1 MKIWKMSGA
10 GNTFLV
16 VDARQRQLDMAQA
29 AILLCKAYGTDGFM
43 AVTAAENQDFRL
55 HYYNSDGSRGELCGN
70 GSRCICRFA
79 YELGIA
85 GAEMEF
91 LTDAG
96 PVRGACL
103 GGNQVWVQL
112 PPPGVAKLD
121 FAEGIDYV
129 EVGCPH
135 ALREHTGELGAHL
148 KEEMRALRQDPRF
161 PKGANV
167 NFWDLEE
174 EGGTVRL
181 LTFER
186 GVEDFTLA
194 CGTGSGSTAAVLT
207 LRGLTSAHPVCLS
220 MPGGRLKV
228 EVEQNG
234 EAVTG
239 LWLIGDTN
247 MVADGILTDE
257 DLDII

>member
-96 PVRGACL
+96 PVRGAYL

-167 NFWDLEE
+167 DYFRWVDPN
-174 EGGTVRL
+174 TVQI

-194 CGTGSGSTAAVLT
+194 CGTGTAALAT
-207 LRGLTSAHPVCLS
+207 ALWLRGLV
-220 MPGGRLKV
+220 PGGRLTVQNPGGTLYVTLSGRDGRV
-228 EVEQNG
+228 ERLRLEG
-234 EAVTG
+234 P
-239 LWLIGDTN
+239 
-247 MVADGILTDE
+247 ADVLEILDR
-257 DLDII
+257 DL